1 MEVKDNETVDLR
13 SLFISYLS
21 HWLFIRPPL
30 KLLLKSWCKMIKILF
45 LPEVSDWVKLRD

>member
-21 HWLFIRPPL
+21 HW
-30 KLLLKSWCKMIKILF
+30 KLIGGAALS
-45 LPEVSDWVKLRD
+45 